1 MKKIVIIF
9 VFCIL
14 SACGYQ
20 PSNNFIN
27 QNYFISTYELNGDK
41 KINNILKRNFD
52 MHKYSSTK
60 IKSYKLVTN
69 NEIIKSNRSKN
80 LQGETT
86 SLSLEIILSVDVF
99 DSDKFIKKFQYNET
113 ANYNNLSN
121 KFELSQYENILI
133 SDIIN
138 KMIQN
143 IHYQLSKIG

>member
-99 DSDKFIKKFQYNET
+99 DSDKFIKKFQYKES

>member
-133 SDIIN
+133 SDMIN

>member
-1 MKKIVIIF
+1 M
-9 VFCIL
+9 
-14 SACGYQ
+14 
-20 PSNNFIN
+20 
-27 QNYFISTYELNGDK
+27 
-41 KINNILKRNFD
+41 
-52 MHKYSSTK
+52 
-60 IKSYKLVTN
+60 
-69 NEIIKSNRSKN
+69 
-80 LQGETT
+80 QGETT

>member
-69 NEIIKSNRSKN
+69 NEIIKSNRSIN

-99 DSDKFIKKFQYNET
+99 DSDKFIKKFQYKES